1 MRFYL
6 GLATLVAAYAL
17 LYPGISQP
25 ILSLTGT
32 VAKADLIEVGKQV
45 IVDAPETNALIDSVA
60 TAVLEQISVEGEV
73 EAYHKTRSILGTVR
87 DLYTDGF
94 ALVAFLVAFFSIGV
108 PVIKGLMLLVSYLNI
123 SPGVTDLFR
132 SGGSLLSKWSMADVY
147 VVGVFVAFL
156 AANAIR
162 KEGGLLSFSAE
173 LGPGFYFFLGYCLL
187 SILSS
192 QLLDGV
198 RRKNALAVHED

>member
-17 LYPGISQP
+17 LYPGLSQP

-32 VAKADLIEVGKQV
+32 VAKADLVEVGKQV
-45 IVDAPETNALIDSVA
+45 IVDAPETNVLIDSVA
-60 TAVLEQISVEGEV
+60 TAVLDQITVEGDV
-73 EAYHKTRSILGTVR
+73 EAYSKTRSILGTVR

-108 PVIKGLMLLVSYLNI
+108 PLVKGLMLLASCLN
-123 SPGVTDLFR
+123 PGPRALELLR
-132 SGGSLLSKWSMADVY
+132 NGSGLLSKWSMADVY

-162 KEGGLLSFSAE
+162 KEGGLLTFSAE

-192 QLLDGV
+192 QLLDGA
-198 RRKNALAVHED
+198 RQKKAVVVQEG

>member
-60 TAVLEQISVEGEV
+60 TAVLEQITVEGDV
-73 EAYHKTRSILGTVR
+73 EAYHKTRSILGTVK

-108 PVIKGLMLLVSYLNI
+108 PVIKGLMLLVSCLRFG
-123 SPGVTDLFR
+123 PGVTRLFR
-132 SGGSLLSKWSMADVY
+132 SGSSLLSKWSMADVY

-173 LGPGFYFFLGYCLL
+173 LGSGFYFFLGYCLL

-192 QLLDGV
+192 HLLNGIGNSNTPS
-198 RRKNALAVHED
+198 R